1 MKRILFIVVFIFCCI
16 ISDVYSRDNSI
27 GDELNGYLTDGV
39 VLPHSLLGGEVNQN
53 EENYFSYVSS
63 IESYMNY
70 EIIDDNTVRIT
81 YTEKPFSFD
90 SLVEG
95 FPVIIIQDG
104 RAYQEFL
111 LSCGIVD
118 TDSKLHIRYYGDL
131 ACKIHASCYGLGGV
145 DIFYHGLGSP
155 DPFDY
160 MTLSGEI
167 FIGEKELED
176 KYYQCGY
183 VTANILDKDRNIV
196 DILYFDEYGRN
207 INDAAY
213 SSDPVYEYISDLK
226 GYVPDEKDWYKELG
240 DGVYLNFI
248 ELGSDAFLIAYT
260 STPFDFYSL
269 CEGYPLIDVYRSRYM
284 QYYLLYVD
292 YYMDSALIDE
302 MNYKGFYGHKVESE
316 KGYPVYFDFFDDY
329 GCLKVDGNG
338 NFPFKDYKIG
348 YFNIASS
355 DGENDFAEYRKYDG
369 NGKFFD
375 DLNSVTLID
384 ADGSAVE
391 YDIVS
396 VDTLMLEYGCR
407 HVLKKNDNSFL
418 ILYSDF
424 SRIDSLLPGYPVIDV
439 NYVENGDSFRLDV
452 VYYKD
457 LQKSG
462 YFEYDGTSGY
472 SVFAFGFYP
481 SYSDLFD
488 LYGHIRIDS
497 DGDFIEPFSSPDI
510 FSIGAFD
517 MSDEIL
523 WSGVFD
529 NHGKQMILG
538 PYM

>member
-70 EIIDDNTVRIT
+70 EIIDDNTVRMT

-131 ACKIHASCYGLGGV
+131 ACKIHASYYGLGGV
-145 DIFYHGLGSP
+145 DIFYDGFISP

-213 SSDPVYEYISDLK
+213 SSDPAYEYISDLK

-284 QYYLLYVD
+284 QYYLLHVD
-292 YYMDSALIDE
+292 YYMDSALME
-302 MNYKGFYGHKVESE
+302 EVNYNGFYGHTIESE
-316 KGYPVYFDFFDDY
+316 KGYPDYFVFFDDY
-329 GCLKVDGNG
+329 GQLKVDENG
-338 NFPFKDYKIG
+338 NFPFRDYKIG

-355 DGENDFAEYRKYDG
+355 DGDNDFAEYRKYDG

-384 ADGSAVE
+384 ADGSEVE

-407 HVLKKNDNSFL
+407 YVLKKNDYSFL
-418 ILYSDF
+418 ILYSDS
-424 SRIDSLLPGYPVIDV
+424 SRIYSLLPRYPVIDV

-488 LYGHIRIDS
+488 LYGHIRIGS